1 MKMKKW
7 YNALLAIVN
16 SILYLVVVALW
27 ISIPDE
33 LTLNLAVS
41 ALTMAMTLVLI
52 FLNRDTLSV
61 YYQSHH
67 FKKLQDTIV
76 FFGLLFCIFGVVNYW
91 AYKHPKQLDLS
102 VIKLN
107 SLSDQTKNILKE
119 MNEPL
124 TFKMFARK
132 NDSMAW
138 MALLEF
144 YRTEKNDIQI
154 EKIDIDVRPDLVG
167 DYHISDAATLV
178 IEYKGKRQNV
188 TERDELN
195 ITNALIKISRGSDP
209 VVYFVQGHGEGDIN
223 SQDNEGLKFIYEAAR
238 NSALDIR
245 QINLLST
252 QEIPFDAKALVLWGP
267 KTALQQSEVDVIKRF
282 LERKGNLM
290 IALDPDLN
298 GDQFENVR
306 ALMRQYKMIMRND
319 LIIDRKSFVNGSNGS
334 IPLVDHFDASIEI
347 TKNFKGQIFFPLTS
361 SLEPIPDEILPGVKG
376 VVKTITG
383 STPFPD
389 SWGET
394 SIKELGSQTM
404 NYTAGSDKPGPLFM
418 TMSYESPDNRIVA
431 FGNSTFV
438 INAYSKFGANYTFF
452 LNSLSWTVGED
463 RLISFNLPI
472 VQSQPIFISA
482 PQMGII
488 FYFSVLFSPLVLFG
502 MAVFM
507 YRRKR
512 DR

>member
-1 MKMKKW
+1 MKKW
-7 YNALLAIVN
+7 YNALLVIVN
-16 SILYLVVVALW
+16 SIFYLVVVALW

-33 LTLNLAVS
+33 LTLNLAVT
-41 ALTMAMTLVLI
+41 AITLCLTLVLI
-52 FLNRDTLSV
+52 FLNRLKLSI
-61 YYQSHH
+61 YYQSQH
-67 FKKLQDTIV
+67 FKKLQEAIV
-76 FFGLLFCIFGVVNYW
+76 FFFLLFCLFGVVNYW
-91 AYKHPKQLDLS
+91 TYKHPKQVDLS

-107 SLSDQTKNILKE
+107 SLSDQTKNLLKDL
-119 MNEPL
+119 NEPL

-132 NDSMAW
+132 NESLPW

-154 EKIDIDVRPDLVG
+154 EKIDIDVRPDLVA
-167 DYHISDAATLV
+167 DYHITDAATLV
-178 IEYKGKRQNV
+178 IEYKGKRQAV

-209 VVYFVQGHGEGDIN
+209 VVYFVQGHGEADIN
-223 SQDNEGLKFIYEAAR
+223 SQETEGLKFIFEAAR
-238 NSALDIR
+238 NTALDIR
-245 QINLLST
+245 PINLLST

-267 KTALQQSEVDVIKRF
+267 KSSLQPSEVEVVKRF
-282 LERKGNLM
+282 LDRKGNLM

-298 GDQFENVR
+298 GDNHTNLR
-306 ALMRQYKMIMRND
+306 ALLRQYKILTRND

-334 IPLVDHFDASIEI
+334 IPLVDHFDNSIEI
-347 TKNFKGQIFFPLTS
+347 TKNFKGQIFFPLVS
-361 SLEPIPDEILPGVKG
+361 SMEPIPDDVLPDVKG

-394 SIKELGSQTM
+394 SIKEVAAQNAS
-404 NYTAGSDKPGPLFM
+404 YTAGVDKPGPLFM
-418 TMSYESPDNRIVA
+418 TMSYESPENRIVV
-431 FGNSTFV
+431 FGNSSFV
-438 INAYSKFGANYTFF
+438 LNAYSKFGANYTFF
-452 LNSLSWTVGED
+452 LNALSWTVGED

-472 VQSQPIFISA
+472 VQSQPVFISA

-502 MAVFM
+502 LAVYM